1 MASIRENRK
10 NGKVISYRFTAFCA
24 VRVVKLCA
32 DTLAV
37 CVIDVSCGIA
47 PVLGYEDI
55 TVGYGEI
62 VNNVVPCYRFL
73 VVLHR
78 RADLGLPRSLP
89 VRSSVRQ
96 EAEIIRSVAAVLKVG
111 VLISSIFVL
120 ADLYVFDPYSERVV
134 DVGRAFAVRLLTL
147 DELVLRAVGVI
158 RYPVRRCLLRSEQHR
173 EPSPVFQMEGTP
185 VEGYGH
191 FFVARNIFD

>member
-1 MASIRENRK
+1 M
-10 NGKVISYRFTAFCA
+10 
-24 VRVVKLCA
+24 
-32 DTLAV
+32 
-37 CVIDVSCGIA
+37 
-47 PVLGYEDI
+47 
-55 TVGYGEI
+55 
-62 VNNVVPCYRFL
+62 PCYRFL

-120 ADLYVFDPYSERVV
+120 ADLYVFGPYSERVV

-173 EPSPVFQMEGTP
+173 EPSPVFTDHNLRDYLNQYEARLNAILEAFKSY
-185 VEGYGH
+185 VEQ
-191 FFVARNIFD
+191 

>member
-134 DVGRAFAVRLLTL
+134 DVGRAF

-173 EPSPVFQMEGTP
+173 EPSPVFIRHRDQGIT
-185 VEGYGH
+185 
-191 FFVARNIFD
+191 A

>member
-1 MASIRENRK
+1 M
-10 NGKVISYRFTAFCA
+10 
-24 VRVVKLCA
+24 
-32 DTLAV
+32 
-37 CVIDVSCGIA
+37 
-47 PVLGYEDI
+47 
-55 TVGYGEI
+55 
-62 VNNVVPCYRFL
+62 PCYRFL

-78 RADLGLPRSLP
+78 RADLGLPRSLQ

-120 ADLYVFDPYSERVV
+120 ADLYVFGPYSERVV

-173 EPSPVFQMEGTP
+173 EPSPVLFTAQS
-185 VEGYGH
+185 
-191 FFVARNIFD
+191 ARSDARFSAPFCRLPIHNFSCFGP